1 MDDESLIG
9 KLREVRAAAAT
20 ATAATAT
27 TTTTTVAARI
37 DKRVTERHCRL
48 TARAPAVDRAEQ
60 HDLPRADDAAAP
72 AQRAG
77 GAEGV
82 PARTRARH
90 LGLCAA
96 AVPPARRGPCNTY
109 ATHPRSSLLPRAIAH
124 SLALTT
130 ATATHRRHSPPLA
143 LATPAT
149 SFSLFRET
157 TAPSLLLSSYAH
169 LVGNE
174 FFRQLL
180 RPALEPVLH
189 GAYSL
194 DSQDVRRSRLLHQS
208 ATDTHAIPLLCA
220 ELNQYGVGDADA
232 TAALAIGGLALMRAG
247 RGGRV

>member
-1 MDDESLIG
+1 MIEPNSTIF
-9 KLREVRAAAAT
+9 R
-20 ATAATAT
+20 
-27 TTTTTVAARI
+27 
-37 DKRVTERHCRL
+37 
-48 TARAPAVDRAEQ
+48 
-60 HDLPRADDAAAP
+60 
-72 AQRAG
+72 
-77 GAEGV
+77 
-82 PARTRARH
+82 
-90 LGLCAA
+90 
-96 AVPPARRGPCNTY
+96 
-109 ATHPRSSLLPRAIAH
+109 
-124 SLALTT
+124 ALTT
-130 ATATHRRHSPPLA
+130 LLHRPNVQEVLKEFPLVLARDTSDFALLLYLLRAEVLATRTPLTLNPRCCRVRSLTRSLSHRGPNNHHRHRHSPPLA